1 VRATDHMPE
10 EFIQALRVNPPWL
23 GDGMA
28 AVSRQRV
35 VVPYI
40 LEEHAY
46 APCMCQML
54 ERFGFRASLVVP
66 LLREER

>member
-1 VRATDHMPE
+1 MPE

-23 GDGMA
+23 GDGAVGMA
-28 AVSRQRV
+28 AVSRQPV
-35 VVPYI
+35 VVPNI

-66 LLREER
+66 LLCEER